1 MSQNQRAANF
11 LSQNFLVNSDAVRR
25 IVRKAG
31 LQASDHII
39 EIGPGRG
46 SITRRLAD
54 TRARVTAIEL
64 DRRLYEKL
72 CGKFAGRPQVSL
84 HCQDFL
90 KWNLPARGGYKIFS
104 NIPFSITT
112 DIVRKLSRAK
122 NPPAEAWLVME
133 KGAAKRFLGKPHESA
148 QSLLIKPIFDLE
160 ICYYFRREDF
170 LPRPGVDCV
179 LQKPGNL
186 HRCDGSFLPRPG
198 VDCVLLHMTRK
209 TPPDVTRGQWK
220 AYERFV
226 GDCAR
231 EGVSALRRT
240 LSHRQAVRALRE
252 AGLQNGTPSGDILY
266 IQWLCLFRSSLRGG

>member
-31 LQASDHII
+31 LQADDHVI

-54 TRARVTAIEL
+54 TRARVTVIEL

-170 LPRPGVDCV
+170 
-179 LQKPGNL
+179 
-186 HRCDGSFLPRPG
+186 FPRPG

-209 TPPDVTRGQWK
+209 TPPDVARGQWK
-220 AYERFV
+220 AYEWFV
-226 GDCAR
+226 GNCAR
-231 EGVSALRRT
+231 EGVPALRRT

-252 AGLQNGTPSGDILY
+252 AGLQNDTPSGDILY